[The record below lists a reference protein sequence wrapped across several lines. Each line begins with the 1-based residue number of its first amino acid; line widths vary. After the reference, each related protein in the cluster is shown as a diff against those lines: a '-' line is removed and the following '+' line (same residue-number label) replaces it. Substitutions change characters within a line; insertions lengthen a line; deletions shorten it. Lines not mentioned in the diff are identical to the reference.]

1 MKKLHLTD
9 KEIHALLVVLVDTVD
24 YLKDDL
30 ITTVDSEGNEVE
42 EKIEDYEIY
51 KVLTKLQKLK

>member
-1 MKKLHLTD
+1 MKKLDLTN
-9 KEIHALLVVLVDTVD
+9 KEIHALLTVLVDTVD

-30 ITTVDSEGNEVE
+30 VTTIDSEGNEVE
-42 EKIEDYEIY
+42 EKIEDYEIH

>member
-1 MKKLHLTD
+1 MKKLDLTD
-9 KEIHALLVVLVDTVD
+9 KEIHALLTVLVDTVD

-30 ITTVDSEGNEVE
+30 VTTIDSKGNEVE
-42 EKIEDYEIY
+42 EKIEDYEIH

>member
-9 KEIHALLVVLVDTVD
+9 KEIHALLSVLVDTVD

-30 ITTVDSEGNEVE
+30 ITTIDSEGNEVE
-42 EKIEDYEIY
+42 EKIEDYEIH
-51 KVLTKLQKLK
+51 KVLTKLQKLQ

>member
-1 MKKLHLTD
+1 MKKLNLTD
-9 KEIHALLVVLVDTVD
+9 KEIHALFFVLVDTVD

-30 ITTVDSEGNEVE
+30 ITTIDSEGNEVE

>member
-1 MKKLHLTD
+1 MKKLYLTD

-42 EKIEDYEIY
+42 EKIEDYEIH
-51 KVLTKLQKLK
+51 KVLTKLRKLK

>member
-1 MKKLHLTD
+1 MKKLDLTN
-9 KEIHALLVVLVDTVD
+9 KEIHALLTVLVDTVD

-30 ITTVDSEGNEVE
+30 VTTIDSKGNEVE
-42 EKIEDYEIY
+42 EKIEDYEIH